1 MIPYAELR
9 SVNKESSFLVFPSAI
24 RFIFKS
30 GEQVLFQSFLSRDTC
45 FSFILSLMTQQG
57 LLEQAQQSYLLSS
70 TKAEKMANALKG
82 FYDAKRGNKL

>member
-1 MIPYAELR
+1 
-9 SVNKESSFLVFPSAI
+9 
-24 RFIFKS
+24 
-30 GEQVLFQSFLSRDTC
+30 
-45 FSFILSLMTQQG
+45 MTQQG